1 MRCRTL
7 PVSAFVLAV
16 LTLYSAPA
24 LTQSPKV
31 AAAPH
36 IVRLGPTLI
45 GIGGIRVNTATK
57 ELRAPGRV
65 NQVSAL
71 EFIANTPK
79 GLKEYESAITMDT
92 TGVAFNT
99 ALLLL
104 GLDPARARVPT
115 QHFDPIP
122 PSGDPVEVLVEWQS
136 PTGVRRVNVE
146 ELLWNEVTRMT
157 MPVGPWVYTG
167 SVITD
172 GQLLADAD
180 GVLIGFVHSP
190 APLIENPRAIPA
202 KAYGELI
209 LNPRLNL
216 AGGTPVMV
224 IVRALD
230 RTGK

>member
-1 MRCRTL
+1 M
-7 PVSAFVLAV
+7 
-16 LTLYSAPA
+16 
-24 LTQSPKV
+24 
-31 AAAPH
+31 
-36 IVRLGPTLI
+36 GPSLV

-57 ELRAPGRV
+57 ELRVPGRI
-65 NQVSAL
+65 NQVTVL

-79 GLKEYESAITMDT
+79 GLKEYESAITIET

-104 GLDPARARVPT
+104 GLDPARSRVPV

-122 PSGDPVEVLVEWQS
+122 PKGDPVELLVEWTT
-136 PTGVRRVNVE
+136 PAGTRRVKVE
-146 ELLWNEVTRMT
+146 ELLWNEVTKTT
-157 MPVGPWVYTG
+157 MPEGPWVYTG
-167 SVITD
+167 SVITA

-209 LNPRLNL
+209 LNPQLNL
-216 AGGTPVMV
+216 AGGTPVTV